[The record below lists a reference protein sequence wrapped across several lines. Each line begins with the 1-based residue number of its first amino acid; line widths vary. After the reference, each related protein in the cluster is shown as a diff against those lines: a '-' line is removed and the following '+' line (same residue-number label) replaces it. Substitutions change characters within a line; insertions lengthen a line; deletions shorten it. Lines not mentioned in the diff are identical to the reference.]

1 MNKVYHMVPKHKGI
15 LVLLR
20 LFVHAP
26 VFCLGF
32 VILEYMTR
40 TGKGVDRTEG
50 ENERMREGEKERRA
64 CVRHKNSGVSWH
76 PAAGIE

>member
-15 LVLLR
+15 FVLLR
-20 LFVHAP
+20 LCVHAP
-26 VFCLGF
+26 VFCLGL

-50 ENERMREGEKERRA
+50 EKERRREGEKGLRTPQKQRCKLASSCGHE
-64 CVRHKNSGVSWH
+64 
-76 PAAGIE
+76 